1 MKQYTIPFLFRRTR
15 IVRNLKSYMD
25 FAFREVL
32 HTTLN
37 PEGPGAIRIHL
48 IPPKPEENALNPS
61 IAIINGT
68 DIVPVN
74 FVWAVILAELIRETN
89 RFDGREI
96 GEKAAQSILNNA
108 SESVHQLIPLYSRE
122 RLNEDVRTIYTTIR
136 QIAYREEVT
145 TDVHYMNIGEYAPF
159 MAAPHRMDLMV
170 SAMTKNGSWHCNQKC
185 VHCYAAGQTLSGEE
199 ELSTNEWKK
208 ILDICR
214 TVGIPQVTFTGG
226 EPTMREDLFELI
238 SYARWFISRLNT
250 NGIRLTPEYCRK
262 LREAELD
269 SVQITF
275 YSADPEA
282 HNRLVGAAHYD
293 ETLAGIRNALEQGLS
308 VSINTPLCTVNRDY
322 VQTLKLL
329 HDMGVIYVTCSGLI
343 TTGSATGPE
352 SESLQLRSE
361 ELEKILREAVAY
373 CNENGMEIAFTS
385 PGWLDEEV
393 FEELNIPSPSCG
405 ACLSNMAITPGGNVV
420 PCQSWLDDK
429 PLGNMLTDDWKDIW
443 DSETCKARRGFS
455 AQLTGECPLR
465 RYC

>member
-1 MKQYTIPFLFRRTR
+1 MAKIPFIFRKTKT
-15 IVRNLKSYMD
+15 VQNLNAYMVD
-25 FAFREVL
+25 TFSEVL

-37 PEGPGAIRIHL
+37 PDGPGAVRIHL
-48 IPPKPEENALNPS
+48 IPPKVVEDELNPS
-61 IAIINGT
+61 VAIINGT
-68 DIVPVN
+68 DILPVN
-74 FVWAVILAELIRETN
+74 AVWAVILAEMIRETN
-89 RFDGREI
+89 RYDGMEI
-96 GEKAAQSILNNA
+96 SDADIQNIMGRAAEN
-108 SESVHQLIPLYSRE
+108 VHQIVPIFSQKRILTYV
-122 RLNEDVRTIYTTIR
+122 NKIYTTIR
-136 QIAYREEVT
+136 QIAFREEVT
-145 TDVHYMNIGEYAPF
+145 EDVHYMNIGDYAPF
-159 MAAPHRMDLMV
+159 MKAPHRMDLMV
-170 SAMTKNGSWHCNQKC
+170 SAMTTPSGSWHCNQKC
-185 VHCYAAGQTLSGEE
+185 VHCYAAGQKLSGEQ
-199 ELSTNEWKK
+199 ELSTEDWKR
-208 ILDICR
+208 ILDKCR
-214 TVGIPQVTFTGG
+214 SVGIPQVTFTGG

-282 HNRLVGAAHYD
+282 HNRLVGAARYD